1 MFEEIGPSE
10 SFDCTQL
17 PCPGAELMCINSI
30 YLADCL
36 LDSAPGTKVR
46 T

>member
-1 MFEEIGPSE
+1 MFKEIGPSE
-10 SFDCTQL
+10 SFDCAQL
-17 PCPGAELMCINSI
+17 LCPGAELVSISSI

-36 LDSAPGTKVR
+36 LDSAPGTKVH